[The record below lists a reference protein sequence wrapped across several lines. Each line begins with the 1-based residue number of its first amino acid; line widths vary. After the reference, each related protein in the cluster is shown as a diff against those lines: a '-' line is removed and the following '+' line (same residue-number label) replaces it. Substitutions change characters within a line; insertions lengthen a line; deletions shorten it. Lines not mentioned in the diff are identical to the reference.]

1 MGLEARCIVTWGGS
15 SSMAAVHLDSAAVE
29 VRGRP
34 RLVLP
39 FGDVRRVVAAG
50 GELTLDTANGTLSL
64 ALGEAAELWARKI
77 AAPPSRCQKLG
88 IAPDQRVSVIGL
100 DDAAF
105 DAELRSAG
113 VERVGPRS
121 KADLVFLHAGA
132 EGDLSALAALRGRIE
147 PDGGIWVVRT
157 KGKAAPVKEA
167 MVRSAARAAG
177 LVDVKVAAFSDT
189 LTADKLVIPVAERP
203 RPAKATA
210 VVRAKT
216 SRAGS
221 PRAKPKGAPAAP
233 KKARRVSSA

>member
-1 MGLEARCIVTWGGS
+1 MGLEARCTVTWGGS
-15 SSMAAVHLDSAAVE
+15 SSTAAVHLDSAAVE

-39 FGDVRRVVAAG
+39 FGDIRRVLAAR
-50 GELTLDTANGTLSL
+50 GELTLETVNGTLVL

-77 AAPPSRCQKLG
+77 AAPPSRSQKLG
-88 IAPDQRVSVIGL
+88 IAPGQRVSVIGL

-121 KADLVFLHAGA
+121 KVDLVFFHAEA
-132 EGDLSALAALRGRIE
+132 QGDLSALAALRGRIA

-167 MVRSAARAAG
+167 MVRSAAHAAG

-203 RPAKATA
+203 RPASAA
-210 VVRAKT
+210 AVRAKK
-216 SRAGS
+216 SRAGN
-221 PRAKPKGAPAAP
+221 PAAKPKAALP
-233 KKARRVSSA
+233 GTKKARRVSSA